1 MDSKITWKL
10 ILIVFV
16 LLVCGYS
23 MYPPTERLNLGIDL
37 RGGTSLLYEVDT
49 QDANNPEELIKQTIA
64 ILQKR
69 VDPNGV
75 RNLVWRVESGNRVEI
90 QMPLASQKIVELRKD
105 WQKKFEQLSE
115 WNIQRAGVISALRLQ
130 DAARTDALGQLG
142 HDVPGRAEA
151 LQTAAAMFD
160 ALQTARADYEK
171 VKNDED
177 KRIDEAGKVAA
188 AELAFDE
195 AIKSVLNTNIDP
207 VELGNILELATNR
220 KIDPDTKQPIEGSSP
235 RDIALEK
242 LYAQH
247 PARADQ
253 IRDIVAAYDAYQG
266 VKGPLDDPEDLK
278 RLLQGAGVLEFRI
291 SVSPD
296 EAPDVEAM
304 RRQLQERGPRAAVDA
319 PMKWFLVDDPA
330 EWTDKPADL
339 KALQEDPAA
348 YFMNT
353 RGLIGAGYGGQYY
366 LLLWD
371 TPGKSITQK
380 QPGWELS
387 QASPG
392 MDQRGFPAVDF
403 TLNEIGGSLMDTL
416 TSDNMGRQMAIVLDG
431 RVFSAPSIRGNIR
444 SRGQI
449 SGGRGGFSAAELEYL
464 IQTLNAGSLK
474 ARLSEQPISE
484 RNIGPAIGADNLHR
498 GLDSAIDAMIA
509 VAVFMML
516 YYFFAGAVAD
526 FALFANLVIILGI
539 MASLQATFTLPGIA
553 GIVLT
558 IGMAVDANVLIFER
572 IREEIRAGRNITAA
586 MRLGYQKA
594 LSSIIDG
601 NLTNLIVC
609 FVLGYTATADVKGF
623 AITLGIGICATLFT
637 ALFMTRVLFDL
648 YHHLIGIKRFPMLPL
663 VVPAV
668 ERTLHPRLN
677 WIGRRYMF
685 YGFSGTLL
693 VLSLVM
699 IMQRGADIFD
709 IEFRAGTEVEFAL
722 KQGNTLHLQ
731 DVRDKLKGTPLE
743 NSTVVPIGETDEQ
756 VRAGRFSVITTN
768 TDSNQ
773 VADIVRDRFADV
785 IDIQPVI
792 HFKGQGAEQ
801 VASAPVYPIT
811 RGHLGEVV
819 NQPGI
824 ENDVQDAI
832 GGVAVLLQ
840 DVSPSSTVSDLEARI
855 KAMRLQPDFEHMQ
868 FRPFRVVGVKPDP
881 SNPGQFI
888 EAAVIV
894 PPTGNNS
901 YFEDEANW
909 QAFAADEWHVVSQG
923 LGREK
928 SLSRVSNFSPT
939 VATTMANNA
948 IVALFLSIIAIVI
961 YIWFRFGSFR
971 HGIAAVVA
979 LVHDV
984 TITLGL
990 VALSGFIYD
999 NAVGHALLLDPFRIN
1014 MSMVAAILTIIGYSL
1029 NDTIIVFDRIRENR
1043 GKLAVATPR
1052 IMNDSINQTVS
1063 RTIITSG
1070 TTFLAIVMMY
1080 IFGGEGIHNFAFA
1093 MTVGIMVGTYS
1104 SVAVASPLLLVGTK
1118 YAFASAEAS
1127 APTDPTAPAGTPS
1140 PYDKGIES

>member
-23 MYPPTERLNLGIDL
+23 MYPPKERLNLGIDL

-69 VDPNGV
+69 VDPAGV

-90 QMPLASQKIVELRKD
+90 QMPLASQSVVELRKQWREQFD
-105 WQKKFEQLSE
+105 QLSQR
-115 WNIQRAGVISALRLQ
+115 NIQRAAVISALRL
-130 DAARTDALGQLG
+130 DGAARTEAIKQLA
-142 HDVPGRAEA
+142 HEVPGRAEA
-151 LQTAAAMFD
+151 LETAAATFD
-160 ALQTARADYEK
+160 ALQDARAGYEK
-171 VKNDED
+171 VKDDEE

-188 AELAFDE
+188 AELAFDA
-195 AIKSVLNTNIDP
+195 AIKAVLETNISP
-207 VELGNILELATNR
+207 VELGNVLELSTVQ

-235 RDIALEK
+235 REAALEK
-242 LYAQH
+242 LFAQH
-247 PARADQ
+247 PSRADQ
-253 IRDIVAAYDAYQG
+253 IRDIVGAFDAYQK

-291 SVSPD
+291 AVSPE
-296 EAPDVEAM
+296 EAADADAM
-304 RRQLQERGPRAAVDA
+304 RRQLQERGPRAGADA
-319 PMKWFLVDDPA
+319 TMKWFLVDDPT

-339 KALQEDPAA
+339 KALQADPAA
-348 YFMNT
+348 YFLNS
-353 RGLIGAGYGGQYY
+353 RGLIGAGYGGDYY

-371 TPGKSITQK
+371 TPAKSITQK

-403 TLNEIGGSLMDTL
+403 ALNEIGGSLMDTL
-416 TSDNMGRQMAIVLDG
+416 TSQNMGRQMAIVLDG

-449 SGGRGGFSAAELEYL
+449 SGGRGGFSPVELEYL

-474 ARLSEQPISE
+474 ARLSEEPISE
-484 RNIGPAIGADNLHR
+484 RNIGPAIGADNLHK
-498 GLDSAIDAMIA
+498 GLDSAIDAMII
-509 VAVFMML
+509 VAIFMML

-572 IREEIRAGRNITAA
+572 IREELRAGRNITAA

-623 AITLGIGICATLFT
+623 AVTLGIGICATLFT
-637 ALFMTRVLFDL
+637 ALFMTRVFFDL

-663 VVPAV
+663 VVPAI

-677 WIGRRYMF
+677 WIGRRYVF
-685 YGFSGTLL
+685 FGISGTLM
-693 VLSLVM
+693 VLSLFMV
-699 IMQRGADIFD
+699 IQRGSDIFD

-722 KQGNTLHLQ
+722 KEGNTLHLQ
-731 DVRDKLKGTPLE
+731 DVRDKLVGTPLE
-743 NSTVVPIGETDEQ
+743 EATVVPVGETDQQ
-756 VRAGRFSVITTN
+756 VNASRFSIITTD

-773 VADIVRDRFADV
+773 VAQVVRETFADV

-792 HFKGQGAEQ
+792 HFAGQGAEE
-801 VASAPVYPIT
+801 VAGAPVYPIT
-811 RGHLGEVV
+811 RGNLGEVV
-819 NQPGI
+819 NEPGV
-824 ENDVQDAI
+824 ENDVQDAV
-832 GGVAVLLQ
+832 GGVAVLLK
-840 DVSPSSTVSDLEARI
+840 DVKPSSTVSDLEARI

-868 FRPFRVVGVKPDP
+868 FRPFRVIGIKPDP
-881 SNPGQFI
+881 SSPSRFV

-894 PPTGNNS
+894 PPTGGNS

-909 QAFAADEWHVVSQG
+909 QSFAGDEWHVVSQG

-948 IVALFLSIIAIVI
+948 IVAVLLSIIAIVI

-979 LVHDV
+979 LIHDV

-999 NAVGHALLLDPFRIN
+999 NAFGHALLLDPFRIN
-1014 MSMVAAILTIIGYSL
+1014 MGMVAALLTIIGYSL

-1043 GKLAVATPR
+1043 GKLAIATPR

-1093 MTVGIMVGTYS
+1093 MTVGVMVGTYS
-1104 SVAVASPLLLVGTK
+1104 SIAVASPLLLVGTK

-1127 APTDPTAPAGTPS
+1127 APTDPTAPADS
-1140 PYDKGIES
+1140 SAYDKGIER